1 MYSFAKYK
9 SHYKET
15 LKLALPIIV
24 SQLGYILVQFAD
36 NVMVGQY
43 GGEDALPLAAV
54 SFGVTTSLIFFLSSQ
69 GLTLGL
75 TPLIGELFAQGDRL
89 RSASYLKHA
98 IWLFSALGAFFVLLQ
113 LAFQPMLYHMGQ
125 PLEVVD
131 AALPYYRMMAYS
143 LFPVLLFSAFKNFLD
158 GVGNTFVPMVIM
170 MFCNLLNIF
179 LNWVF
184 IYGNLGAPEMGVEGA
199 ALATLVSSI
208 SMPILGIGYF
218 ILNKRYH
225 SYTSLFSSVRLG
237 RADII
242 SLLRMGFPISSQ
254 MFLESMAFII
264 TGIMMGWFSAAAIG
278 ANQIAITMANC
289 SFMIVLAMSTA
300 VTIRVS
306 HFYGARDVNNMSLTA
321 KATIHLVLLWNLTAA
336 FTFITFRNELP
347 LLFTSNAEVL
357 ELASQ
362 MLVMVA
368 LFQIFDATQ
377 CAGLGVMR
385 GMQDVKMI
393 SYISLLAYIVL
404 NIPVGYLCGFVLNMG
419 PAAMFIGYIFGL
431 GTAAVLYLL
440 RIRFKLKSFRK
451 DLSVFK

>member
-199 ALATLVSSI
+199 ALATLVSRI

-242 SLLRMGFPISSQ
+242 SLLRMGFPISAQ

-451 DLSVFK
+451 DLNVFK

>member
-199 ALATLVSSI
+199 ALATLLSRTVGATLLLWIAHNSARYIHVERLLHYRPDGEIIRSILQIGVPNGIENTMFQFGRLMTASLVSS
-208 SMPILGIGYF
+208 LGTVAIAA
-218 ILNKRYH
+218 N
-225 SYTSLFSSVRLG
+225 
-237 RADII
+237 
-242 SLLRMGFPISSQ
+242 
-254 MFLESMAFII
+254 
-264 TGIMMGWFSAAAIG
+264 AAALSL
-278 ANQIAITMANC
+278 AN
-289 SFMIVLAMSTA
+289 FL
-300 VTIRVS
+300 
-306 HFYGARDVNNMSLTA
+306 H
-321 KATIHLVLLWNLTAA
+321 
-336 FTFITFRNELP
+336 
-347 LLFTSNAEVL
+347 
-357 ELASQ
+357 
-362 MLVMVA
+362 
-368 LFQIFDATQ
+368 
-377 CAGLGVMR
+377 
-385 GMQDVKMI
+385 
-393 SYISLLAYIVL
+393 
-404 NIPVGYLCGFVLNMG
+404 
-419 PAAMFIGYIFGL
+419 
-431 GTAAVLYLL
+431 
-440 RIRFKLKSFRK
+440 
-451 DLSVFK
+451 

>member
-1 MYSFAKYK
+1 
-9 SHYKET
+9 
-15 LKLALPIIV
+15 
-24 SQLGYILVQFAD
+24 
-36 NVMVGQY
+36 
-43 GGEDALPLAAV
+43 
-54 SFGVTTSLIFFLSSQ
+54 
-69 GLTLGL
+69 
-75 TPLIGELFAQGDRL
+75 
-89 RSASYLKHA
+89 
-98 IWLFSALGAFFVLLQ
+98 
-113 LAFQPMLYHMGQ
+113 
-125 PLEVVD
+125 
-131 AALPYYRMMAYS
+131 
-143 LFPVLLFSAFKNFLD
+143 
-158 GVGNTFVPMVIM
+158 
-170 MFCNLLNIF
+170 
-179 LNWVF
+179 
-184 IYGNLGAPEMGVEGA
+184 
-199 ALATLVSSI
+199 
-208 SMPILGIGYF
+208 
-218 ILNKRYH
+218 
-225 SYTSLFSSVRLG
+225 
-237 RADII
+237 
-242 SLLRMGFPISSQ
+242 
-254 MFLESMAFII
+254 
-264 TGIMMGWFSAAAIG
+264 
-278 ANQIAITMANC
+278 
-289 SFMIVLAMSTA
+289 MSTA